1 MPYNRPYRT
10 TARGRRRKYRGR
22 AASSIQNAWRAKKRR
37 KIGLVQRTLMANRNS
52 LRQIKKSVTTKVQQD
67 QQALPANDWDGQ
79 YNDNLVVDNDGY
91 ETSTNLAFS
100 PSLLRLPFAG
110 LGGRVDPW
118 VQMKSLTMK
127 YCITAGDRYVN
138 QRVTLMLVLDNDL
151 IGNPSGNVD
160 LAEILDFTGAT
171 VGPPA
176 NKYDLAFQNLTT
188 TGHKGRFKILWK
200 KVHMLTTNAV
210 IDTATV
216 PAITQEAVGTVM
228 RPEYENAQW
237 RSKSYAGRQ
246 YGSVTI
252 KRPYKLNYGQET
264 TTLSPANQTIRLFAF
279 STAEGATGGAGAVIQ
294 YYCRFR
300 FKDL

>member
-1 MPYNRPYRT
+1 MPYTRRN
-10 TARGRRRKYRGR
+10 RRRSTRHTRR
-22 AASSIQNAWRAKKRR
+22 AGGSSIKTAWRNRKRR
-37 KIGLVQRTLMANRNS
+37 KIGLVQRTLMANRQS
-52 LRQIKKSVTTKVQQD
+52 LHRLKKSITTKVQQD
-67 QQALPANDWDGQ
+67 EQALPANDWDGQ
-79 YNDNLVVDNDGY
+79 YNDNLIVDNDGQ
-91 ETSTNLAFS
+91 ETSTTTAFS
-100 PSLLRLPFAG
+100 PSLLRLPFGG
-110 LGGRVDPW
+110 LGGRNDPW

-127 YCITAGDRYVN
+127 YCITAGDRFVN

-160 LAEILDFTGAT
+160 LGEILDFTGAT
-171 VGPPA
+171 VAPPA

-200 KVHMLTTNAV
+200 KVHMLTTNNV
-210 IDTATV
+210 VDTATV

-228 RPEYENAQW
+228 RPQYDNAQW
-237 RSKSYAGRQ
+237 RSRSYAGRQ

-279 STAEGATGGAGAVIQ
+279 STAEGSAGGAGSVIQ

>member
-1 MPYNRPYRT
+1 MPYT
-10 TARGRRRKYRGR
+10 RRRRPHRGHRRR
-22 AASSIQNAWRAKKRR
+22 AAGSIQKAWRNRKRR
-37 KIGLVQRTLMANRNS
+37 KIGLVQRTLMANRQALS
-52 LRQIKKSVTTKVQQD
+52 RIKKSFTTKVQQD
-67 QQALPANDWDGQ
+67 EQALPANDWDGQ
-79 YNDNLVVDNDGY
+79 YNDNLIVDNDGQ
-91 ETSTNLAFS
+91 ETSTTTAFS
-100 PSLLRLPFAG
+100 PSLLRLPFGG

-127 YCITAGDRYVN
+127 YCITAGARYVN

-151 IGNPSGNVD
+151 IGNPSGNID
-160 LAEILDFTGAT
+160 LGEILDFTGAT
-171 VGPPA
+171 VAPPS

-200 KVHMLTTNAV
+200 KVHMLTTNDV
-210 IDTATV
+210 VDTATV
-216 PAITQEAVGTVM
+216 PAITQQAAGTVM
-228 RPEYENAQW
+228 RPEYDNAQW
-237 RSKSYAGRQ
+237 RSRSYAGRQ

-252 KRPYKLNYGQET
+252 KRPYKLNYGQSS

-279 STAEGATGGAGAVIQ
+279 STAEGALGGAGSVIQ